1 MAYLILFAVG
11 AVLGTALDH
20 IHVATAVL
28 AYPTPFA
35 FAQALW
41 VPPLFGFAAVSFVRM
56 WQPLRSPADRR
67 PSPGRV
73 VAAFAIFAAAY
84 AVTGLARDSAP
95 LVWALLLP
103 AWIALIAGPGWQR
116 RAIYGLVVAASG
128 TAFESLLCW
137 LGGFHYLVPT
147 SLRVPAWLPVL
158 YLHASLLLR
167 QLDLA
172 FFAPSGPAPR
182 LGGAAAR
189 KLWTRRLEPAPAPAP
204 ARLR

>member
-1 MAYLILFAVG
+1 MIAYLILFAAG

-28 AYPTPFA
+28 AYPAPFA

-56 WQPLRSPADRR
+56 WQPLRSTADRR
-67 PSPGRV
+67 PSPARV
-73 VAAFAIFAAAY
+73 VSAFVIFAAAY
-84 AVTGLARDSAP
+84 AVTGLAHHSD
-95 LVWALLLP
+95 LFVWAVLLP
-103 AWIALIAGPGWQR
+103 AWIALIAGPGWKR
-116 RAIYGLVVAASG
+116 RALYGLVVAASG
-128 TAFESLLCW
+128 TAFESGLCW

-147 SLRVPAWLPVL
+147 RLRVPTWLPVL

-172 FFAPSGPAPR
+172 FFAPAAGALPA
-182 LGGAAAR
+182 G
-189 KLWTRRLEPAPAPAP
+189 RRPGTQALAPASAP
-204 ARLR
+204 IRA